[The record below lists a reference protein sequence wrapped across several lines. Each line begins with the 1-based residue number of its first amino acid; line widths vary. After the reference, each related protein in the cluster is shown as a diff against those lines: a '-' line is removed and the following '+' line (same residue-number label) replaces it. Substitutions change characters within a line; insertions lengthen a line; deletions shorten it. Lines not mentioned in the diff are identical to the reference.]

1 MIKVGTENSN
11 EGIFVQILQ
20 IFTLLFH
27 GTKLAMAL
35 VLPFDIPK
43 LMVNRPR
50 DEALRFTRVQARPR
64 ASTVIIDTRSIIR
77 GGLLV
82 RDFASPGNEYLVIE
96 FIDEDMWSRLKNI
109 DLVTNT
115 RL

>member
-1 MIKVGTENSN
+1 
-11 EGIFVQILQ
+11 
-20 IFTLLFH
+20 
-27 GTKLAMAL
+27 
-35 VLPFDIPK
+35 
-43 LMVNRPR
+43 MVNRPR
-50 DEALRFTRVQARPR
+50 DKALRFTRVQARPR
-64 ASTVIIDTRSIIR
+64 ASTVIIDTCSIIR

>member
-1 MIKVGTENSN
+1 
-11 EGIFVQILQ
+11 
-20 IFTLLFH
+20 
-27 GTKLAMAL
+27 MAL

-50 DEALRFTRVQARPR
+50 DKALQFTRVQARPR

-96 FIDEDMWSRLKNI
+96 FIDKDMWSRLKNI